1 MGPKHSETGCKN
13 LEVWMLLRSL
23 KDKNYVDLVFN
34 WQYYYYYVKT
44 EGVAFLR
51 EALGIVEEN
60 VAPITFKNTK
70 KSHVGRA
77 ENDEEGEG
85 ERRGRGRGFGSGRGA
100 RFGGGRGRVFGRGRR
115 ADDEAAEEA
124 PVAEKTEE
132 R

>member
-70 KSHVGRA
+70 KTHLGRPEA
-77 ENDEEGEG
+77 EEEEDG
-85 ERRGRGRGFGSGRGA
+85 RRTGGRGRGFGRGRGG
-100 RFGGGRGRVFGRGRR
+100 RFGGQRGR
-115 ADDEAAEEA
+115 
-124 PVAEKTEE
+124 
-132 R
+132 